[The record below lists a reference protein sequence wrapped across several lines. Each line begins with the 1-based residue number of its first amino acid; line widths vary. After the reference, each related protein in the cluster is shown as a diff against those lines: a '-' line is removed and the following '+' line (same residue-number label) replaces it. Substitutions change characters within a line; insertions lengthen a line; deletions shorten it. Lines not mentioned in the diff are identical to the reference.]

1 MYALCSGVYGN
12 GLTGALPGSMVTG
25 VGVAEL
31 AFHKDKVYLH
41 SLPMMTYMS
50 EDKTE
55 RPNRFTGESGVLH
68 RKGLCGT

>member
-1 MYALCSGVYGN
+1 M
-12 GLTGALPGSMVTG
+12 TG